1 MFRRL
6 SSLTGS
12 PMTRSPLSLLSN
24 GRGRYGWKPRIAP
37 PLIGSNGSVTA
48 GSSFIA
54 GGPVKPTASAHK
66 SHWEV
71 TTSVKKSVFIMHR
84 AIFPRRL
91 SFTG

>member
-54 GGPVKPTASAHK
+54 GGPVKPRYWDVVQTQVGAQKRTVVNRMINDPGADD
-66 SHWEV
+66 
-71 TTSVKKSVFIMHR
+71 F
-84 AIFPRRL
+84 
-91 SFTG
+91 